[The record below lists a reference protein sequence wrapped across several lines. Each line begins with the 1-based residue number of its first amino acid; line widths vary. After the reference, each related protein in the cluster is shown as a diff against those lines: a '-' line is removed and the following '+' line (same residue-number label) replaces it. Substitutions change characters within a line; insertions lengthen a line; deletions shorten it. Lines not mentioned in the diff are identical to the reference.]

1 MQKIYSSGME
11 KKEPLQK
18 ARSPKSQMNPFAF
31 SQDFLIIGILK
42 FIKEY
47 DREPWFFQLEIDKF
61 SYTIFKS

>member
-47 DREPWFFQLEIDKF
+47 DREPWFFQL
-61 SYTIFKS
+61 